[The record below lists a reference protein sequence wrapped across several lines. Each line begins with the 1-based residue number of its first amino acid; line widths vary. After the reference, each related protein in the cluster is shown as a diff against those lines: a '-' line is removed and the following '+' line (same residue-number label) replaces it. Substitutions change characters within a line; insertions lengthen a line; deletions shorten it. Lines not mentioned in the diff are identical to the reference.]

1 MKQYFATF
9 DNQGNVTGHYVDD
22 INDNVPKSAIK
33 LTEEEWKQSCQG
45 NLIRDIKNKKWTHK
59 PKPSTLEILNN
70 QKISKKLMINNIRD
84 EKIEEGVS
92 YSGYIFDTDDKS
104 FDNLNETLT
113 MINLGVPLPTNY
125 TWRTKDNKNVPVDK
139 NFLIGL
145 AGTLTNHKFSCY
157 KKSWELK
164 DEIDKAK
171 TLDEIN
177 KINW

>member
-1 MKQYFATF
+1 MKYFATF
-9 DNQGNVTGHYVDD
+9 SKEGQVIGHYIDEIHKEIPQDAVEMS
-22 INDNVPKSAIK
+22 KK
-33 LTEEEWKQSCQG
+33 EWEQSCQG
-45 NLIRDIKNKKWTHK
+45 DLIRDIKNKKWTTK
-59 PKPSTLEILNN
+59 PKPSVLEILNN

-84 EKIEEGVS
+84 EKIKEGVS

-104 FDNLNETLT
+104 FANLNETLT
-113 MINLGVPLPTNY
+113 ILKLGIPLPENF
-125 TWRTKDNKNVPVDK
+125 TWRTKDNQNIPV
-139 NFLIGL
+139 NEEFLIGL
-145 AGTLTNHKFSCY
+145 TGTLTNHKFSCY